1 MSGEV
6 AHALQSRHA
15 KPHKCSQAICHLV
28 QPWVQRPKGPATK
41 HHISCLR
48 RLRDRRD
55 YKTTTLSSSG
65 SGPGESENQTP
76 PSPLLASLARH
87 APFMALQA
95 ASSVPRAAGLAR
107 QPRQLRAWRR
117 REIGARWPA
126 SPRDS
131 RSSTSAPTPSRWPLT
146 TAGASGA
153 NVESKATA
161 GERRAAE
168 VVVRNGELEGNYSS
182 SNSAAR
188 HRSALPCIHADKNYA
203 SFPATHPTQVLLL
216 YGRFRPHV
224 AIDPRACDLKLV
236 GAVHLRRAGSP
247 RPSNSPLDPR
257 SAIDFALL
265 FVCVL
270 CSHVA
275 RRRPA
280 REHRRPRARS
290 RRVGGAHDVQL
301 DGAAASRH
309 AEPSSR
315 SPVPVPAAHGALGM
329 CLDDTPPTLVPR
341 PHRG

>member
-1 MSGEV
+1 MSQVFPRTAVERV
-6 AHALQSRHA
+6 LMFSRL
-15 KPHKCSQAICHLV
+15 LV
-28 QPWVQRPKGPATK
+28 
-41 HHISCLR
+41 CLIP
-48 RLRDRRD
+48 
-55 YKTTTLSSSG
+55 TLSSSG
-65 SGPGESENQTP
+65 SGPGASENQTP

-203 SFPATHPTQVLLL
+203 SFPRPTRRRFCSFTADFDRTSPSTPAHATSSSSARSICAAQGRHGLRTRPSIRDLRSISPFFL
-216 YGRFRPHV
+216 YVFS
-224 AIDPRACDLKLV
+224 ALTLLV
-236 GAVHLRRAGSP
+236 GALRVSTGGLGP
-247 RPSNSPLDPR
+247 GLDAWEVPMM
-257 SAIDFALL
+257 
-265 FVCVL
+265 
-270 CSHVA
+270 
-275 RRRPA
+275 
-280 REHRRPRARS
+280 
-290 RRVGGAHDVQL
+290 
-301 DGAAASRH
+301 
-309 AEPSSR
+309 SS
-315 SPVPVPAAHGALGM
+315 
-329 CLDDTPPTLVPR
+329 
-341 PHRG
+341 